1 VKKVR
6 ESRLAMPN
14 ADFDMLIAE
23 SMTLVVS
30 RDLGRG
36 LRRGTLEEE
45 ASKESS
51 SLSLERAMRIL
62 ERGRRE
68 DEGMVALKKVVV
80 VDGAMVHRVGGRD
93 GDGDGDQ
100 ISLDRQRESTLEVHD
115 NDNLVNTEL

>member
-1 VKKVR
+1 
-6 ESRLAMPN
+6 MPN

-45 ASKESS
+45 ASKESW

-62 ERGRRE
+62 ERGWWRRRRLLWWM
-68 DEGMVALKKVVV
+68 GPWCIALVGATVMV
-80 VDGAMVHRVGGRD
+80 MVIRSAW
-93 GDGDGDQ
+93 
-100 ISLDRQRESTLEVHD
+100 ID
-115 NDNLVNTEL
+115 NENLLWKFTTTTT